1 MTAGPREPHIRTTG
15 TEGHSAVFS
24 LLKQGRVHSALSTG
38 SLGPILSAES
48 RIYFGAMLTYGEY
61 QEKESSF
68 GREKEPKKA

>member
-48 RIYFGAMLTYGEY
+48 RIYFGVTLTYGEY